1 MPAKI
6 TDIITGGVTGQR
18 EAWKAWAVLAGA
30 GALYALLAFDQGH
43 LLSLVQGHTAF
54 DTNFIHE
61 LVHDARHAAGFPC
74 H

>member
-6 TDIITGGVTGQR
+6 TDSITSAITGQG
-18 EAWKAWAVLAGA
+18 EAWKAWVALAAA
-30 GALYALLAFDQGH
+30 GALYALFAFDQGH
-43 LLSLVQGHTAF
+43 LLSVMQGQTAF
-54 DTNFIHE
+54 DINFIHE